1 MSADGL
7 RSLRRVCYCR
17 GMSAKHPESMTKAEL
32 RAEIIRTGAS
42 SLSNAAL
49 DAKHVHELRAIL
61 TNDRKA

>member
-1 MSADGL
+1 
-7 RSLRRVCYCR
+7 
-17 GMSAKHPESMTKAEL
+17 MSAKHPESMTKAEL